1 MKPDSILTP
10 SPSPAPLLSWRGFWL
25 GHRFIIPLL
34 PGILVFAAAFGASAF
49 AKGMT
54 LLEAVAMSAL
64 VYAGVSQMVGLEMW
78 RGDWNLAALAGLVMV
93 TIAVNGRMALQSA
106 SLQPW
111 LSEHPRLTNYLQL
124 AFLTDA
130 NWMIGE
136 RYRAQ
141 GGRDLGVVIGAG
153 IGIWVVWVLGTIPGY
168 LLGQLV
174 TNPARFGLDLVVPIL
189 FAAMGVS
196 LWKGRVSLW
205 TWPIAALVSLVT
217 WAVVPGYAYIVTGAL
232 AGACA
237 GAFVDD
243 GASNAN

>member
-1 MKPDSILTP
+1 MMPDSRLPP
-10 SPSPAPLLSWRGFWL
+10 SNPSAPLFSWRGYWL

-34 PGILVFAAAFGASAF
+34 PGVLVFAAAFGASAF
-49 AKGMT
+49 AKGLT
-54 LLEAVAMSAL
+54 LFEAFAMSAL

-78 RGDWNLAALAGLVMV
+78 RGEWSLVALAGLVMV
-93 TIAVNGRMALQSA
+93 TAAVNGRMALQSA

-124 AFLTDA
+124 AFLPDA

-141 GGRDLGVVIGAG
+141 GGRDLGVIVGAG
-153 IGIWVVWVLGTIPGY
+153 VGLWFVWVLGTIPGY
-168 LLGQLV
+168 LLGQLM
-174 TNPARFGLDLVVPIL
+174 TNPAKFGLDMVMPIL

-205 TWPIAALVSLVT
+205 TWPVAASVSLAT
-217 WAVVPGYAYIVTGAL
+217 WALIPGYAYIVTGAL
-232 AGACA
+232 AGAFA

-243 GASNAN
+243 GASDAS

>member
-1 MKPDSILTP
+1 MMPDSTSTP
-10 SPSPAPLLSWRGFWL
+10 SIPPAPLLSWRGYWH
-25 GHRFIIPLL
+25 GHRYIIPLL
-34 PGILVFAAAFGASAF
+34 PGIIVFAAAFGASAF
-49 AKGMT
+49 AKGLT
-54 LLEAVAMSAL
+54 LLEALAMSAL

-78 RGDWNLAALAGLVMV
+78 RSDWNLVALAGLVMV
-93 TIAVNGRMALQSA
+93 TVAVNGRMALQSA

-153 IGIWVVWVLGTIPGY
+153 VGIWIVWVLGTVPGY
-168 LLGQLV
+168 LLGSLV
-174 TNPARFGLDLVVPIL
+174 SNPARFGLDMVVPIL

-196 LWKGRVSLW
+196 LWKGRISLC
-205 TWPIAALVSLVT
+205 TWPVAALVSLGT
-217 WAVVPGYAYIVTGAL
+217 WALVPGYAYIVTGAL
-232 AGACA
+232 AGAFA

-243 GASNAN
+243 GSSDAS